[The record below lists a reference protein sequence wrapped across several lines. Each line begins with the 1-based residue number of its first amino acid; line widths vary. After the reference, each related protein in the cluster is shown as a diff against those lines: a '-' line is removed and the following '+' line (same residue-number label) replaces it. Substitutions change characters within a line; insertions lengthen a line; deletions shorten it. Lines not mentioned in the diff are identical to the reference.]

1 MTKSN
6 LNMETR
12 RASRQRC
19 RVDSKVKYLQQEANA
34 RMVDVSQTGLA
45 LELATP
51 LHAAAGSIVQIQNDH
66 LGLIEATVR
75 WRKASRLGVE
85 VINTSNTLAQ
95 MSAYF
100 RHFHKEVRPVLTR

>member
-12 RASRQRC
+12 RTPRQRC
-19 RVDSKVKYLQQEANA
+19 RVDSKVKYLQQEAAA
-34 RMVDVSQTGLA
+34 RMVDVSRTGLA

-51 LHAAAGSIVQIQNDH
+51 LHAATGSVVQIQNDH

-85 VINTSNTLAQ
+85 VLNTSNTLAQ